1 MVAQL
6 KKRKTVSHK
15 NLQLYKQILD
25 LQYRDQL
32 DEGEDGDGS
41 AGSDDD
47 DQVEAEIELAL
58 IDAIS
63 LTGSI
68 YADELYDNANE
79 RREDDS
85 GNAVLG
91 NTQQNEFDDDVSLD
105 LDFGNLR
112 KLKFFWYF
120 KIWSSMHCRT
130 LLRRL
135 QKMTGRQKTTTTMK
149 IIFTTQINQ
158 LLNKKIAIFL
168 VDFKIS

>member
-1 MVAQL
+1 MTLKTGHLRKEKKMVAQL

-15 NLQLYKQILD
+15 NLQLYQQILD
-25 LQYRDQL
+25 LQYREQL

-68 YADELYDNANE
+68 YADELYDNALE
-79 RREDDS
+79 RREDDN

-91 NTQQNEFDDDVSLD
+91 NAQQNEFDDDVSLD

-112 KLKFFWYF
+112 K
-120 KIWSSMHCRT
+120 T
-130 LLRRL
+130 
-135 QKMTGRQKTTTTMK
+135 
-149 IIFTTQINQ
+149 
-158 LLNKKIAIFL
+158 
-168 VDFKIS
+168 